1 MAKNGNFWAWERE
14 MYEKTLINATIKR
27 IIETHTDTD
36 KEDLYAEP
44 ETIDINHREVV
55 EQVVLL
61 QGDVI
66 SNSEPEKVII

>member
-36 KEDLYAEP
+36 KEDLYSEP
-44 ETIDINHREVV
+44 ETIDVAYRDVTEAK
-55 EQVVLL
+55 VLL
-61 QGDVI
+61 QNELVQ
-66 SNSEPEKVII
+66 EPEKVEI